1 MSESV
6 FIGRSAKG
14 YTSTPELPKYT
25 KVCINVDD
33 DSCYEAGSGDNVLE
47 LDCPWGSQ
55 QMANDIL
62 ESIGEFVYR
71 PYDTEW
77 AKLDPAAELGDGVTI
92 NGVFSGIYVN
102 ETNFSTLMAARI
114 AAPQENAVD
123 HEYPYKSPTDRK
135 TTRQFAETRASLNVN
150 AASIQAEVTARKKS
164 DAEFRSALLMNA
176 DSISAEVSARTK
188 GETEMKSSIK
198 LNADSIAA
206 EIEART
212 SGETEMKF
220 SIKMN
225 ADSLAA
231 EITARKTGESEM
243 RTSIKANTDSISAEV
258 TARKNGESQMR
269 STLEL
274 HTKEIAARVT
284 QSGGSSSS
292 FGWSLTANGFL
303 LQSSGKTVF
312 QATKNGVDIT
322 GKITATSGYIG
333 TKTNG
338 FTITEKA
345 IYNKLSSLYGTVNG
359 IYIGAD
365 GIALGGGK
373 FRVNSYGKLYATD
386 GTFTGN
392 VFANRIQ
399 TGTQNG
405 EYAGYISGGQIGGGT
420 ITSANTNNWIN
431 TGLANGYDFS
441 DFSTGALSIGYAKAG
456 YVKAGTL
463 VFQNYYSFWD
473 TITDKSGVQHIV
485 LKRGSRT

>member
-1 MSESV
+1 MSSRSEVTGFLSESV
-6 FIGRSAKG
+6 FIGRSASG
-14 YTSTPELPKYT
+14 YTTTPELPKYT
-25 KVCINVDD
+25 KVRINVDD
-33 DSCYEAGSGDNVLE
+33 ESCYEAGDGNNVLE
-47 LDCPWGSQ
+47 LECPWGSQ

-62 ESIGEFVYR
+62 ESIWEFVYR

-77 AKLDPAAELGDGVTI
+77 ARLDPAAELGDGVTI

-114 AAPQENAVD
+114 SAPQENAVD

-135 TTRQFAETRASLNVN
+135 TTRQFAETRASLRVN
-150 AASIQAEVTARKKS
+150 AESIAAEVTARKKS
-164 DAEFRSALLMNA
+164 DTELRSSILMNA

-198 LNADSIAA
+198 ANANSIAA
-206 EIEART
+206 EV
-212 SGETEMKF
+212 S
-220 SIKMN
+220 
-225 ADSLAA
+225 
-231 EITARKTGESEM
+231 ARKT
-243 RTSIKANTDSISAEV
+243 
-258 TARKNGESQMR
+258 GESQMR

-284 QSGGSSSS
+284 QSGGNSSS
-292 FGWSLTANGFL
+292 FGWSLTASGFV

-373 FRVNSYGKLYATD
+373 FRVNSNGQLYATN

-392 VFANRIQ
+392 VFANRVQ

-405 EYAGYISGGQIGGGT
+405 MDAGYITGGQIGGRT
-420 ITSANTNNWIN
+420 ITSANTNSWIN

-441 DFSTGALSIGYAKAG
+441 DFSSGGLSIGYAKAG
-456 YVKAGTL
+456 YVKAGTF

-485 LKRGSRT
+485 LKRGSRGG

>member
-6 FIGRSAKG
+6 FIGRSASG
-14 YTSTPELPKYT
+14 YTTTPELPKYT
-25 KVCINVDD
+25 KVRINVDD
-33 DSCYEAGSGDNVLE
+33 DSCYEAGIGDNVLE

-135 TTRQFAETRASLNVN
+135 TTRQFAETRASLRVN
-150 AASIQAEVTARKKS
+150 AASIQAEVTARETS
-164 DAEFRSALLMNA
+164 
-176 DSISAEVSARTK
+176 
-188 GETEMKSSIK
+188 ETEM
-198 LNADSIAA
+198 
-206 EIEART
+206 
-212 SGETEMKF
+212 
-220 SIKMN
+220 
-225 ADSLAA
+225 LAA
-231 EITARKTGESEM
+231 
-243 RTSIKANTDSISAEV
+243 
-258 TARKNGESQMR
+258 
-269 STLEL
+269 LEL
-274 HTKEIAARVT
+274 HAQEIAARVT
-284 QSGGSSSS
+284 QTGGNSAS
-292 FGWSLTANGFL
+292 FGWSLTADGFVL
-303 LQSSGKTVF
+303 ESSGQEVF
-312 QATKNGVDIT
+312 RATKDGVDIT
-322 GKITATSGYIG
+322 GKITATSGFIG
-333 TKTNG
+333 SKDSG
-338 FTITEKA
+338 FTITQNA
-345 IYNKLSSLYGTVNG
+345 IYNKLSELYGTVDG
-359 IYIGAD
+359 VYIGAD

-373 FRVNSYGKLYATD
+373 FRVNSYGQLYATD

-441 DFSTGALSIGYAKAG
+441 DFSNGALSVGYAKAG

-485 LKRGSRT
+485 LKRGSRA

>member
-6 FIGRSAKG
+6 FIGRSASG
-14 YTSTPELPKYT
+14 YTTTPELPKYT
-25 KVCINVDD
+25 KVRINVDD
-33 DSCYEAGSGDNVLE
+33 DSFYEAGSGDNVLE

-114 AAPQENAVD
+114 SAPQENAVD

-135 TTRQFAETRASLNVN
+135 TTRQFAETRASLRVN
-150 AASIQAEVTARKKS
+150 AASIQAEVTAR
-164 DAEFRSALLMNA
+164 
-176 DSISAEVSARTK
+176 
-188 GETEMKSSIK
+188 ETS
-198 LNADSIAA
+198 
-206 EIEART
+206 EA
-212 SGETEMKF
+212 
-220 SIKMN
+220 
-225 ADSLAA
+225 
-231 EITARKTGESEM
+231 EM
-243 RTSIKANTDSISAEV
+243 RAA
-258 TARKNGESQMR
+258 
-269 STLEL
+269 LEL
-274 HTKEIAARVT
+274 HAQEIAARVT
-284 QSGGSSSS
+284 QTGGNSAS
-292 FGWSLTANGFL
+292 FGWSLTADGFVL
-303 LQSSGKTVF
+303 ESSGQEVF
-312 QATKNGVDIT
+312 KATKDGVDIT
-322 GKITATSGYIG
+322 GKITATSGFIG
-333 TKTNG
+333 SKDSG
-338 FTITEKA
+338 FTITQNA
-345 IYNKLSSLYGTVNG
+345 IYNKLSELYGTVDG
-359 IYIGAD
+359 VYIGTD

-373 FRVNSYGKLYATD
+373 FRVNSHGQLYAKD

-392 VFANRIQ
+392 VFANHIQ

-485 LKRGSRT
+485 LKRGSRA

>member
-1 MSESV
+1 MSSRLEVIVSLSESV
-6 FIGRSAKG
+6 FIGRSASG
-14 YTSTPELPKYT
+14 YTTTPELPKYT
-25 KVCINVDD
+25 KVRINVDD
-33 DSCYEAGSGDNVLE
+33 ESCYEAGSGDNVLE

-71 PYDTEW
+71 PYDTDW
-77 AKLDPAAELGDGVTI
+77 ARLDPAAELGDGVTI
-92 NGVFSGIYVN
+92 NGIFSGIYVN

-114 AAPQENAVD
+114 SAPQENMVD
-123 HEYPYKSPTDRK
+123 HEYPYKSLAERK
-135 TTRQFAETRASLNVN
+135 TSRQIAQTKASLRVN
-150 AASIQAEVTARKKS
+150 TDSIAAEVTARKKS
-164 DAEFRSALLMNA
+164 DTELRSAISLNA
-176 DSISAEVSARTK
+176 DSISAEVSARTS

-198 LNADSIAA
+198 A
-206 EIEART
+206 
-212 SGETEMKF
+212 
-220 SIKMN
+220 N

-231 EITARKTGESEM
+231 EVSARKSGESEMKSSIKANASSSAAEVSARKTGESQ
-243 RTSIKANTDSISAEV
+243 V
-258 TARKNGESQMR
+258 R

-292 FGWSLTANGFL
+292 FGWSLTASGFV

-373 FRVNSYGKLYATD
+373 FRVTSSGQLYATN

-392 VFANRIQ
+392 VYANKIQ
-399 TGTQNG
+399 TGGN
-405 EYAGYISGGQIGGGT
+405 AGTIQGSQIGSGT
-420 ITSANTNNWIN
+420 ITTANTNGYLNGGI
-431 TGLANGYDFS
+431 ANGYFAGDVFGGAAVASAMNASSGSFS
-441 DFSTGALSIGYAKAG
+441 DTNSFRLFGRTVVMQSQTFSTAVPQTVQIKCLSYI
-456 YVKAGTL
+456 
-463 VFQNYYSFWD
+463 
-473 TITDKSGVQHIV
+473 
-485 LKRGSRT
+485 